1 MKNSRTHG
9 LSKVTSNSTVDID
22 QTELK
27 QGARLVVKIGTSV
40 ITNNKSAVCDR
51 MINTLAFQISTLQK
65 DGLKVVIVSSG
76 AIAAGVHR
84 MGWKQKPKKIAHLQA
99 AAAVGQVSLVEKYEK
114 EFKKNGLTT
123 AQVLITGEDFSSRKR
138 YLNARA
144 TFDTLLNENILVI
157 VNENDTVST
166 DEIKVGDNDTLAA
179 SIATAIQ
186 ADLFVILTDQ
196 KGLFTEN
203 PNTSSQG
210 ELIRSV
216 GVDNDILPRVAS
228 ASHSEFGTGGMRT
241 KIKAAKIVANLGIN
255 TIIASGFET
264 DILLKIKSKNF
275 VGTTILSRK
284 RNKAISAQ
292 KQWMLNH
299 LKAKGKLYLDSGA
312 IAALVQFNKSL
323 LPVGIVK
330 IDGRFD
336 RGDLVVCM
344 TEKGVEVARGL
355 INYSSLEAEKISGL
369 LSEQIEKELGY
380 MEEPEVIHKDN
391 LILISSNFKDSNTI
405 GANSSKAEQ

>member
-1 MKNSRTHG
+1 MIHG
-9 LSKVTSNSTVDID
+9 LSKMKSNLKVNID
-22 QTELK
+22 KADLK
-27 QGARLVVKIGTSV
+27 RGVRLVVKIGTSV
-40 ITNNKSAVCDR
+40 ITNNKNAVCER
-51 MINTLAFQISTLQK
+51 MISVLASQIATLQK
-65 DGLKVVIVSSG
+65 EGFKVIIVSSG

-84 MGWKQKPKKIAHLQA
+84 MGWKQKPKKISHLQA
-99 AAAVGQVSLVEKYEK
+99 AAAVGQVSLVEAYEK

-138 YLNARA
+138 YLNSRA
-144 TFDTLLNENILVI
+144 TFETLLNENILVI

-179 SIATAIQ
+179 SIATTIQ

-203 PNTSSQG
+203 PTSSSQA
-210 ELIRSV
+210 ELIHSV
-216 GVDNDILPRVAS
+216 DADDEMLSRVAS
-228 ASHSEFGTGGMRT
+228 KSHSEFGTGGMET
-241 KIKAAKIVANLGIN
+241 KIKAARIVARLGID
-255 TIIASGFET
+255 TIIASGFEI

-275 VGTTILSRK
+275 VGTTILSGK
-284 RNKAISAQ
+284 KNKSISAR

-299 LKAKGKLYLDSGA
+299 IKAKGKLYLDSGA
-312 IAALVQFNKSL
+312 INALVQSNKSL

-344 TEKGVEVARGL
+344 TDKGVEVARGL

-369 LSEQIEKELGY
+369 ASGQIEKALGY

-391 LILISSNFKDSNTI
+391 LILISSSFEDSNTI

>member
-1 MKNSRTHG
+1 MIHG
-9 LSKVTSNSTVDID
+9 LSQMRSNLKVNID
-22 QTELK
+22 KAELK
-27 QGARLVVKIGTSV
+27 RGARLVVKIGTSV
-40 ITNNKSAVCDR
+40 ITNNKNAVCER
-51 MINTLAFQISTLQK
+51 MINTLASQISTLQK
-65 DGLKVVIVSSG
+65 EGFKVIIVSSG

-84 MGWKQKPKKIAHLQA
+84 MGWKQKPKKISHLQA
-99 AAAVGQVSLVEKYEK
+99 AAAVGQVSLVETYEK

-138 YLNARA
+138 YLNSRA
-144 TFDTLLNENILVI
+144 TFETLLNENILVI

-203 PNTSSQG
+203 PTSSSQA

-216 GVDNDILPRVAS
+216 DVDDDMLSRVAS
-228 ASHSEFGTGGMRT
+228 KSHSEFGTGGMET
-241 KIKAAKIVANLGIN
+241 KIKAARIVARLGID
-255 TIIASGFET
+255 TIIASWFEV

-275 VGTTILSRK
+275 VGTTILSGK
-284 RNKAISAQ
+284 KNKAISAR

-299 LKAKGKLYLDSGA
+299 IKAKGKLYLDSGA
-312 IAALVQFNKSL
+312 IIALVQYNKSL

-344 TEKGVEVARGL
+344 TEEGVEVARGL

-391 LILISSNFKDSNTI
+391 LILISSSFEDSNTI

>member
-1 MKNSRTHG
+1 MKSN
-9 LSKVTSNSTVDID
+9 LKVNID
-22 QTELK
+22 KADLK
-27 QGARLVVKIGTSV
+27 RGVRLVVKIGTSV
-40 ITNNKSAVCDR
+40 ITNNKNAVCER
-51 MINTLAFQISTLQK
+51 MISVLASQIATLQK
-65 DGLKVVIVSSG
+65 EGFKVIIVSSG

-84 MGWKQKPKKIAHLQA
+84 MGWKQKPKKISHLQA
-99 AAAVGQVSLVEKYEK
+99 AAAVGQVSLVETYEK

-138 YLNARA
+138 YLNSRA
-144 TFDTLLNENILVI
+144 TFETLLNENILVI

-203 PNTSSQG
+203 PISSSQAD
-210 ELIRSV
+210 LIRSID
-216 GVDNDILPRVAS
+216 VDDDILSKVAS
-228 ASHSEFGTGGMRT
+228 KSHSEFGTGGMET
-241 KIKAAKIVANLGIN
+241 KIKAARIVARLGID
-255 TIIASGFET
+255 TIIASGFEI

-275 VGTTILSRK
+275 VGTTILSGK
-284 RNKAISAQ
+284 KNKAISAR

-299 LKAKGKLYLDSGA
+299 IKAKGKLYLDSGA
-312 IAALVQFNKSL
+312 INALVQYNKSL

-344 TEKGVEVARGL
+344 TDKGVEVARGL

-369 LSEQIEKELGY
+369 ASGQIEKALGY

-391 LILISSNFKDSNTI
+391 LILISSSFEDSNTI

>member
-1 MKNSRTHG
+1 MIHG
-9 LSKVTSNSTVDID
+9 LSQMRSNLKVNID
-22 QTELK
+22 KAELK
-27 QGARLVVKIGTSV
+27 RGARLVVKIGTSV
-40 ITNNKSAVCDR
+40 ITNNKNAVCER
-51 MINTLAFQISTLQK
+51 MISTLASQISTLQK
-65 DGLKVVIVSSG
+65 EGLKVMIVSSG

-84 MGWKQKPKKIAHLQA
+84 MGWKQKPKKISHLQA
-99 AAAVGQVSLVEKYEK
+99 AAAVGQVSLVETYAK

-138 YLNARA
+138 YLNSRA
-144 TFDTLLNENILVI
+144 TFETLLNENILVI

-179 SIATAIQ
+179 SIANAIQ

-203 PNTSSQG
+203 PTSSSQA
-210 ELIRSV
+210 ELIQSV
-216 GVDNDILPRVAS
+216 DVDDEMLSRVAS
-228 ASHSEFGTGGMRT
+228 KSHSEFGTGGMET
-241 KIKAAKIVANLGIN
+241 KIKAARIVARLGID
-255 TIIASGFET
+255 TIIASGFEI
-264 DILLKIKSKNF
+264 DILLKIKSNKF
-275 VGTTILSRK
+275 VGTTIHSGK
-284 RNKAISAQ
+284 KNKAICAR

-299 LKAKGKLYLDSGA
+299 IKAKGKLYLDSGA
-312 IAALVQFNKSL
+312 INALVQSNKSL

-344 TEKGVEVARGL
+344 TDKGVEVARGL

-369 LSEQIEKELGY
+369 ASGQIEKALGY

-391 LILISSNFKDSNTI
+391 LILISSSFEDSNTI
-405 GANSSKAEQ
+405 GANSNKAEQ

>member
-1 MKNSRTHG
+1 MRSN
-9 LSKVTSNSTVDID
+9 LKVNIDKADI
-22 QTELK
+22 K
-27 QGARLVVKIGTSV
+27 RGVRLVVKIGTAV
-40 ITNNKSAVCDR
+40 ITNNKNAVCER
-51 MINTLAFQISTLQK
+51 MISVLASQIATLQK
-65 DGLKVVIVSSG
+65 EGFKVIIVSSG

-84 MGWKQKPKKIAHLQA
+84 MGWKQKPKKISHLQA
-99 AAAVGQVSLVEKYEK
+99 AAAVGQVSLVEGYEK

-138 YLNARA
+138 YLNSRA
-144 TFDTLLNENILVI
+144 TFETLINENILVI

-203 PNTSSQG
+203 PTSSSQAD
-210 ELIRSV
+210 LIRSIDV
-216 GVDNDILPRVAS
+216 EDDILSKVAS
-228 ASHSEFGTGGMRT
+228 KSHSEFGTGGMET
-241 KIKAAKIVANLGIN
+241 KIKAARMVARLGID
-255 TIIASGFET
+255 TIIASGFEI

-275 VGTTILSRK
+275 VGTTILSGK
-284 RNKAISAQ
+284 KNKAISAR

-299 LKAKGKLYLDSGA
+299 IKAKGKLYLDSGA
-312 IAALVQFNKSL
+312 INALVQSNKSL

-344 TEKGVEVARGL
+344 TDKGVEVARGL

-369 LSEQIEKELGY
+369 ASGQIEKALGY

-391 LILISSNFKDSNTI
+391 LILISSSFEDSNTI

>member
-1 MKNSRTHG
+1 MRSN
-9 LSKVTSNSTVDID
+9 LKVKID
-22 QTELK
+22 KVELK
-27 QGARLVVKIGTSV
+27 HGARLVVKIGTSV
-40 ITNNKSAVCDR
+40 ITNNKNAVCDR
-51 MINTLAFQISTLQK
+51 MINNLASQISSLQK
-65 DGLKVVIVSSG
+65 EGFKVIVVSSG

-84 MGWKQKPKKIAHLQA
+84 MGWKQKPKKISHLQA
-99 AAAVGQVSLVEKYEK
+99 AAAVGQVSLVETYEK

-138 YLNARA
+138 YLNSRA
-144 TFDTLLNENILVI
+144 TFETLLSENILVI

-179 SIATAIQ
+179 SIATTIQ

-203 PNTSSQG
+203 PTSSSKAK
-210 ELIRSV
+210 LIQSV
-216 GVDNDILPRVAS
+216 DVTDDMLSRVAS
-228 ASHSEFGTGGMRT
+228 KSHSEFGTGGMET
-241 KIKAAKIVANLGIN
+241 KIKAARIVARLGID
-255 TIIASGFET
+255 TIIASGFEV

-275 VGTTILSRK
+275 VGTTILSGK
-284 RNKAISAQ
+284 KNKAISAK
-292 KQWMLNH
+292 KQWILNH
-299 LKAKGKLYLDSGA
+299 IKAKGKLYLDSGA

-336 RGDLVVCM
+336 RGDLVICVN
-344 TEKGVEVARGL
+344 EKGVEVARGL

>member
-1 MKNSRTHG
+1 MIHG
-9 LSKVTSNSTVDID
+9 LSQMRSNLKVNID
-22 QTELK
+22 KAELK
-27 QGARLVVKIGTSV
+27 RGARLVVKIGTSV
-40 ITNNKSAVCDR
+40 ITNNKNAVCER
-51 MINTLAFQISTLQK
+51 MISTLASQISTLQK
-65 DGLKVVIVSSG
+65 EGFKVIIVSSG

-84 MGWKQKPKKIAHLQA
+84 MGWKQKPKKISHLQA
-99 AAAVGQVSLVEKYEK
+99 AAAVGQVSLVETYEK

-138 YLNARA
+138 YLNSRA
-144 TFDTLLNENILVI
+144 TFETLLNENILVI

-203 PNTSSQG
+203 PTSSSQA

-216 GVDNDILPRVAS
+216 DVDDDILSRVAS
-228 ASHSEFGTGGMRT
+228 KSHSEFGTGGMET
-241 KIKAAKIVANLGIN
+241 KIKAARIVARLGID
-255 TIIASGFET
+255 TIIASGFEI

-275 VGTTILSRK
+275 VGTTILSGK
-284 RNKAISAQ
+284 KNKAISAR

-299 LKAKGKLYLDSGA
+299 IKAKGKLYLDSGA
-312 IAALVQFNKSL
+312 IAALVQSNKSL

-391 LILISSNFKDSNTI
+391 LILISSSFEDSNTI

>member
-1 MKNSRTHG
+1 MRSD
-9 LSKVTSNSTVDID
+9 LKVKID
-22 QTELK
+22 KGDLK
-27 QGARLVVKIGTSV
+27 HGARLVVKIGTSV
-40 ITNNKSAVCDR
+40 ITNNKNAVCDR
-51 MINTLAFQISTLQK
+51 MINNLASQISILQK
-65 DGLKVVIVSSG
+65 EGFKVIVVSSG

-84 MGWKQKPKKIAHLQA
+84 MGWKQKPKKISHLQA
-99 AAAVGQVSLVEKYEK
+99 AAAVGQVSLVETYEK

-123 AQVLITGEDFSSRKR
+123 AQVLITREDFSSRKR
-138 YLNARA
+138 YLNSRA
-144 TFDTLLNENILVI
+144 TFETLLNENIIVI

-179 SIATAIQ
+179 SIATTIQ

-203 PNTSSQG
+203 PNSSSQAK
-210 ELIRSV
+210 LIQSV
-216 GVDNDILPRVAS
+216 DVNDDMLSWVAS
-228 ASHSEFGTGGMRT
+228 KSHSEFGTGGMET
-241 KIKAAKIVANLGIN
+241 KIKAARMVAGLGID
-255 TIIASGFET
+255 TIIASGFEV

-275 VGTTILSRK
+275 VGTTILSGK
-284 RNKAISAQ
+284 KNKAISAK
-292 KQWMLNH
+292 KQWILNH
-299 LKAKGKLYLDSGA
+299 IKAKGKLYLDSGA

>member
-1 MKNSRTHG
+1 MIHG
-9 LSKVTSNSTVDID
+9 LGQMKSNLKVNID
-22 QTELK
+22 KADLK
-27 QGARLVVKIGTSV
+27 RGVRLVVKIGTSV
-40 ITNNKSAVCDR
+40 ITNNKNAVCER
-51 MINTLAFQISTLQK
+51 MISVLACQIATLQK
-65 DGLKVVIVSSG
+65 EGFKVIIVSSG

-84 MGWKQKPKKIAHLQA
+84 MGWKQKPKKISHLQA
-99 AAAVGQVSLVEKYEK
+99 AAAVGQVSLVEAYEK

-138 YLNARA
+138 YLNSRA
-144 TFDTLLNENILVI
+144 TFETLLNENILVI

-179 SIATAIQ
+179 SITTAIQ

-203 PNTSSQG
+203 PSSSSRAD
-210 ELIRSV
+210 LIRSID
-216 GVDNDILPRVAS
+216 VDDDILSKVAS
-228 ASHSEFGTGGMRT
+228 KSHSEFGTGGMKT
-241 KIKAAKIVANLGIN
+241 KIKAARMVARLGID
-255 TIIASGFET
+255 TIIASGFEI

-275 VGTTILSRK
+275 VGTTILSGK
-284 RNKAISAQ
+284 KNKSISAR

-299 LKAKGKLYLDSGA
+299 IKAKGKLYLDSGA
-312 IAALVQFNKSL
+312 INALVQSNKSL

-344 TEKGVEVARGL
+344 TDKGVEVARGL

-369 LSEQIEKELGY
+369 LSEQIEKVLGY

-391 LILISSNFKDSNTI
+391 LILISSSFEDSNTI

>member
-1 MKNSRTHG
+1 MIHG
-9 LSKVTSNSTVDID
+9 LSQMRSNLKVNID
-22 QTELK
+22 KAELK
-27 QGARLVVKIGTSV
+27 RGARLVVKIGTSV
-40 ITNNKSAVCDR
+40 ITNNKNAVCER
-51 MINTLAFQISTLQK
+51 MINTLASQISTLQK
-65 DGLKVVIVSSG
+65 EGFKVIIVSSG

-84 MGWKQKPKKIAHLQA
+84 MGWKQKPKKISHLQA
-99 AAAVGQVSLVEKYEK
+99 AAAVGQVSLVETYEK

-138 YLNARA
+138 YLNSRA
-144 TFDTLLNENILVI
+144 TFETLLNENILVI

-203 PNTSSQG
+203 PTSSSQA

-216 GVDNDILPRVAS
+216 DVDDDILSRVAS
-228 ASHSEFGTGGMRT
+228 KSHSEFGTGGMET
-241 KIKAAKIVANLGIN
+241 KIKAARIVARLGID
-255 TIIASGFET
+255 TIIASGFEI

-275 VGTTILSRK
+275 VGTTILSGK
-284 RNKAISAQ
+284 KNKAISAR

-299 LKAKGKLYLDSGA
+299 IKAKGKLYLDSGA
-312 IAALVQFNKSL
+312 IAALVQYNKSL

-344 TEKGVEVARGL
+344 TETGVEVARGL

-369 LSEQIEKELGY
+369 LSEQIEKVLGY

-391 LILISSNFKDSNTI
+391 LILISSSFEDSNTI

>member
-1 MKNSRTHG
+1 MRSN
-9 LSKVTSNSTVDID
+9 LKVNID
-22 QTELK
+22 KAELK
-27 QGARLVVKIGTSV
+27 RGARLVVKIGTSV
-40 ITNNKSAVCDR
+40 ITNNKNAVCER
-51 MINTLAFQISTLQK
+51 MINTLASQISTLQK
-65 DGLKVVIVSSG
+65 EGFKVIIVSSG

-84 MGWKQKPKKIAHLQA
+84 MGWKQKPKKISHLQA
-99 AAAVGQVSLVEKYEK
+99 AAAVGQVSLVETYEK

-138 YLNARA
+138 YLNSRA
-144 TFDTLLNENILVI
+144 TFETLLNENILVI

-203 PNTSSQG
+203 PTSSSQAD
-210 ELIRSV
+210 LIRSV
-216 GVDNDILPRVAS
+216 DVDDDILSQVAS
-228 ASHSEFGTGGMRT
+228 KSHSEFGTGGMET
-241 KIKAAKIVANLGIN
+241 KIKAARIVARLGID
-255 TIIASGFET
+255 TIIASGFEV

-275 VGTTILSRK
+275 VGTTILSGK
-284 RNKAISAQ
+284 KNKAISAR

-299 LKAKGKLYLDSGA
+299 IKAKGKLYLDSGA
-312 IAALVQFNKSL
+312 IIALVQYNKSL

-369 LSEQIEKELGY
+369 LSEQIEKALGY

-391 LILISSNFKDSNTI
+391 LILISSSFEDSNTI

>member
-1 MKNSRTHG
+1 MSHG
-9 LSKVTSNSTVDID
+9 LSQMRSNLNLNID
-22 QTELK
+22 KTRLK
-27 QGARLVVKIGTSV
+27 RGSRLVVKIGTSV
-40 ITNNKSAVCDR
+40 ITNNRNAVCER
-51 MINTLAFQISTLQK
+51 MISTLASQISTLQK
-65 DGLKVVIVSSG
+65 EGFKVVVVSSG

-84 MGWKQKPKKIAHLQA
+84 MGWKQKPKKISHLQA
-99 AAAVGQVSLVEKYEK
+99 AAAVGQVSLVETYEK

-138 YLNARA
+138 YLNSRA
-144 TFDTLLNENILVI
+144 TLETLLNENILVI

-179 SIATAIQ
+179 SIATTIQ

-203 PNTSSQG
+203 PTSSSQAD
-210 ELIRSV
+210 LIQSV
-216 GVDNDILPRVAS
+216 EVDDDILSRVAS
-228 ASHSEFGTGGMRT
+228 KSHSEFGTGGMET
-241 KIKAAKIVANLGIN
+241 KIKAARIVARLGID
-255 TIIASGFET
+255 TIIASGFEV
-264 DILLKIKSKNF
+264 DILLKIKSKTF
-275 VGTTILSRK
+275 VGTTIVSSK
-284 RNKAISAQ
+284 KNKAISAR
-292 KQWMLNH
+292 KHWMLNH
-299 LKAKGKLYLDSGA
+299 IKAKGKLYLDSGA

-344 TEKGVEVARGL
+344 TEEGVEVARGL
-355 INYSSLEAEKISGL
+355 TNYSSHEAEKISGL

-380 MEEPEVIHKDN
+380 MEEAEVIHKDN
-391 LILISSNFKDSNTI
+391 LILISSSFEESNTI

>member
-1 MKNSRTHG
+1 MRSD
-9 LSKVTSNSTVDID
+9 LKVKID
-22 QTELK
+22 KGDLK
-27 QGARLVVKIGTSV
+27 HGARLVVKIGTSV
-40 ITNNKSAVCDR
+40 ITNNKNAVCDR
-51 MINTLAFQISTLQK
+51 MINNLASQISSLQK
-65 DGLKVVIVSSG
+65 EGFKVIVVSSG

-84 MGWKQKPKKIAHLQA
+84 MGWKQKPKKISHLQA
-99 AAAVGQVSLVEKYEK
+99 AAAVGQVSLVETYEK

-138 YLNARA
+138 YLNSRA
-144 TFDTLLNENILVI
+144 TFETLLSENILVI

-179 SIATAIQ
+179 SIATTIQ

-203 PNTSSQG
+203 PTSSSKAK
-210 ELIRSV
+210 LIQSV
-216 GVDNDILPRVAS
+216 DVTDDMLSRVAS
-228 ASHSEFGTGGMRT
+228 KSHSEFGTGGMET
-241 KIKAAKIVANLGIN
+241 KIKAARIVARLGID
-255 TIIASGFET
+255 TIIASGFEV
-264 DILLKIKSKNF
+264 DILLKIKSTNF
-275 VGTTILSRK
+275 VGTTILSGK
-284 RNKAISAQ
+284 KNKAISAR

-299 LKAKGKLYLDSGA
+299 IKAKGKLYLDSGA

-336 RGDLVVCM
+336 RGDLVICVN
-344 TEKGVEVARGL
+344 EKGVEVARGL

>member
-1 MKNSRTHG
+1 MFHG
-9 LSKVTSNSTVDID
+9 LSQMKSKSKVNID
-22 QTELK
+22 KAELK
-27 QGARLVVKIGTSV
+27 RGARLVVKIGTSV
-40 ITNNKSAVCDR
+40 ITNKKNAICER
-51 MINTLAFQISTLQK
+51 MINTLASQISTLQK
-65 DGLKVVIVSSG
+65 EGFKVIIVSSG

-84 MGWKQKPKKIAHLQA
+84 MGWKQKPKKISHLQA
-99 AAAVGQVSLVEKYEK
+99 AAAVGQVSLVETYEK

-138 YLNARA
+138 YLNSRA
-144 TFDTLLNENILVI
+144 TFETLLNENILVI

-179 SIATAIQ
+179 SIANAIQ

-203 PNTSSQG
+203 PTSSSQAQ
-210 ELIRSV
+210 LIESV
-216 GVDNDILPRVAS
+216 GVDDDILSRAAS
-228 ASHSEFGTGGMRT
+228 KSHSEFGTGGMKT
-241 KIKAAKIVANLGIN
+241 KIKAARIVARLGID
-255 TIIASGFET
+255 TIIASGFEV
-264 DILLKIKSKNF
+264 DILLKIKSKTF
-275 VGTTILSRK
+275 IGTTIVSGK
-284 RNKAISAQ
+284 KNKAISAR

-299 LKAKGKLYLDSGA
+299 IKAKGKLYLDAGA
-312 IAALVQFNKSL
+312 IAALVQYDKSL

-344 TEKGVEVARGL
+344 TETGVEVARGL

-369 LSEQIEKELGY
+369 LSEQIEKVLGY

-391 LILISSNFKDSNTI
+391 LILISSSFEDSNTI

>member
-1 MKNSRTHG
+1 MIHG
-9 LSKVTSNSTVDID
+9 LSQMRSNLKVNID
-22 QTELK
+22 KAELK
-27 QGARLVVKIGTSV
+27 RGVRLVVKIGTSV
-40 ITNNKSAVCDR
+40 ITNNKNAVCER
-51 MINTLAFQISTLQK
+51 MISVLASQIATLQK
-65 DGLKVVIVSSG
+65 EGFKVIIVSSG

-84 MGWKQKPKKIAHLQA
+84 MGWKQKPKKISHLQA
-99 AAAVGQVSLVEKYEK
+99 AAAVGQVSLVETYEK

-138 YLNARA
+138 YLNSRA
-144 TFDTLLNENILVI
+144 TFETLLNENILVI

-203 PNTSSQG
+203 PTSSSQAD
-210 ELIRSV
+210 LIRSID
-216 GVDNDILPRVAS
+216 VDDDILSKVAS
-228 ASHSEFGTGGMRT
+228 KSHSEFGTGGMET
-241 KIKAAKIVANLGIN
+241 KIKAARIVARLGID
-255 TIIASGFET
+255 TIIASGFEI

-275 VGTTILSRK
+275 VGTTILSGK
-284 RNKAISAQ
+284 KNKAISAR

-299 LKAKGKLYLDSGA
+299 IKAKGKLYLDSGA
-312 IAALVQFNKSL
+312 ITALVQYNKSL

-391 LILISSNFKDSNTI
+391 LILISSSFEDSNTI

>member
-1 MKNSRTHG
+1 MR
-9 LSKVTSNSTVDID
+9 SNSKFSID
-22 QTELK
+22 STELK
-27 QGARLVVKIGTSV
+27 QGARLVVKIGTAV
-40 ITNNKSAVCDR
+40 LTNNKNAVCDR
-51 MINTLAFQISTLQK
+51 MINTLASQISTLQK
-65 DGLKVVIVSSG
+65 EGFKIIIVSSG

-84 MGWKQKPKKIAHLQA
+84 MGWKQKPKKISHLQA
-99 AAAVGQVSLVEKYEK
+99 AAAVGQVSLVETYEK

-138 YLNARA
+138 YLNSKA
-144 TFDTLLNENILVI
+144 TFETLLNENILVI

-203 PNTSSQG
+203 PTSSSKA
-210 ELIRSV
+210 ELIQSV
-216 GVDNDILPRVAS
+216 DVDDKTLSQVAS
-228 ASHSEFGTGGMRT
+228 KSHSEFGTGGMET
-241 KIKAAKIVANLGIN
+241 KINAARIVARLGID
-255 TIIASGFET
+255 TIIASGFEI
-264 DILLKIKSKNF
+264 DILLKIKSRTF
-275 VGTTILSRK
+275 VGTTILSGK
-284 RNKAISAQ
+284 KNKAISAR

-299 LKAKGKLYLDSGA
+299 IKAKGKLYLDSGA
-312 IAALVQFNKSL
+312 ISALVQYNKSL

-336 RGDLVVCM
+336 RGDLVVCL
-344 TEKGVEVARGL
+344 TETGVEVARGL
-355 INYSSLEAEKISGL
+355 INYSSFEANKISGL
-369 LSEQIEKELGY
+369 LSEQIEKKLGY

-391 LILISSNFKDSNTI
+391 LILISSSFEESKTM
-405 GANSSKAEQ
+405 GASSSKAEQ

>member
-1 MKNSRTHG
+1 MIHG
-9 LSKVTSNSTVDID
+9 LNQTRSNLKVNIDKVD
-22 QTELK
+22 LK
-27 QGARLVVKIGTSV
+27 RGARLVVKIGTSV
-40 ITNNKSAVCDR
+40 ITNNKNAVCER
-51 MINTLAFQISTLQK
+51 MISVLASQISTLQK
-65 DGLKVVIVSSG
+65 EGFKVIIVSSG

-84 MGWKQKPKKIAHLQA
+84 IGWKQKPKKISHLQA
-99 AAAVGQVSLVEKYEK
+99 AAAVGQVSLVEAYEK

-138 YLNARA
+138 YLNSRA
-144 TFDTLLNENILVI
+144 TFETLLNENILVI

-203 PNTSSQG
+203 PTSSSQAD
-210 ELIRSV
+210 LIRSID
-216 GVDNDILPRVAS
+216 VDDDILSKVAS
-228 ASHSEFGTGGMRT
+228 KSHSEFGTGGMET
-241 KIKAAKIVANLGIN
+241 KIKAARMVARLGID
-255 TIIASGFET
+255 TVIASGFEI

-275 VGTTILSRK
+275 VGTTILSGK
-284 RNKAISAQ
+284 KNKAINAR

-299 LKAKGKLYLDSGA
+299 IKAKGKLYLDSGA
-312 IAALVQFNKSL
+312 INALVQFNKSL

-344 TEKGVEVARGL
+344 TDKGEEVARGL
-355 INYSSLEAEKISGL
+355 INYSSIEAEKISGL
-369 LSEQIEKELGY
+369 VSGEIEKVLGY

-391 LILISSNFKDSNTI
+391 LILISSSFEDSNTI

>member
-1 MKNSRTHG
+1 MRSN
-9 LSKVTSNSTVDID
+9 LKVNIDTV
-22 QTELK
+22 ELK
-27 QGARLVVKIGTSV
+27 QGVRLVVKIGTSV
-40 ITNNKSAVCDR
+40 ITNNKNAVCDR
-51 MINTLAFQISTLQK
+51 MINTLASQISTLQK
-65 DGLKVVIVSSG
+65 EGFKVIIVSSG

-84 MGWKQKPKKIAHLQA
+84 MGWKQKPKKISHLQA
-99 AAAVGQVSLVEKYEK
+99 AAAVGQVSLVEAYEK

-138 YLNARA
+138 YLNSRA
-144 TFDTLLNENILVI
+144 TFETLLNENILVI

-203 PNTSSQG
+203 PTSSSQA
-210 ELIRSV
+210 ELIQSV
-216 GVDNDILPRVAS
+216 DVDDEMLSRVAS
-228 ASHSEFGTGGMRT
+228 KSHSEFGTGGMET
-241 KIKAAKIVANLGIN
+241 KIKAARIVARLGID
-255 TIIASGFET
+255 TIIASGFEV
-264 DILLKIKSKNF
+264 DILLKIKSKTF
-275 VGTTILSRK
+275 VGTTILSGK
-284 RNKAISAQ
+284 KNKAISAR

-299 LKAKGKLYLDSGA
+299 IKAKGKLYLDSGA
-312 IAALVQFNKSL
+312 INALVQSNKSL

-369 LSEQIEKELGY
+369 AS
-380 MEEPEVIHKDN
+380 
-391 LILISSNFKDSNTI
+391 
-405 GANSSKAEQ
+405 GAD

>member
-1 MKNSRTHG
+1 MRSN
-9 LSKVTSNSTVDID
+9 LKVTIDKVD
-22 QTELK
+22 LK
-27 QGARLVVKIGTSV
+27 RGARLVVKIGTSV
-40 ITNNKSAVCDR
+40 ITNNKNAVCER
-51 MINTLAFQISTLQK
+51 MISVLASQISTLQK
-65 DGLKVVIVSSG
+65 EGFKVIIVSSG

-84 MGWKQKPKKIAHLQA
+84 MGWKQKPKKIARLQA
-99 AAAVGQVSLVEKYEK
+99 AAAVGQVSLVEAYEK

-138 YLNARA
+138 YLNSRA
-144 TFDTLLNENILVI
+144 TFETLLNENILVI

-186 ADLFVILTDQ
+186 TDLFVILTDQ

-203 PNTSSQG
+203 PISSSQAD
-210 ELIRSV
+210 LIRSID
-216 GVDNDILPRVAS
+216 VDDDILSKVAS
-228 ASHSEFGTGGMRT
+228 KSHSNFGTGGMKT
-241 KIKAAKIVANLGIN
+241 KIKAARMVARLGID
-255 TIIASGFET
+255 TIIASGFEI

-275 VGTTILSRK
+275 VGTTILSGK
-284 RNKAISAQ
+284 KNKSISAR

-299 LKAKGKLYLDSGA
+299 IKAKGKLYLDSGA
-312 IAALVQFNKSL
+312 INALVQFNKSL

-330 IDGRFD
+330 IEGRFD

-344 TEKGVEVARGL
+344 TDKGEEVARGL
-355 INYSSLEAEKISGL
+355 INYSSFEAEKISGL
-369 LSEQIEKELGY
+369 VSGQIEKALGY

-391 LILISSNFKDSNTI
+391 LILISSSFEDSNTI
-405 GANSSKAEQ
+405 GASSSKAEQ

>member
-1 MKNSRTHG
+1 MRSN
-9 LSKVTSNSTVDID
+9 LKVNIDKADI
-22 QTELK
+22 K
-27 QGARLVVKIGTSV
+27 RGVRLVVKIGTAV
-40 ITNNKSAVCDR
+40 ITNNKNAVCER
-51 MINTLAFQISTLQK
+51 MISVLASQIATLQK
-65 DGLKVVIVSSG
+65 EGFKVIIVSSG

-84 MGWKQKPKKIAHLQA
+84 MGWKQKPKKISHLQA
-99 AAAVGQVSLVEKYEK
+99 AAAVGQVSLVEGYEK

-138 YLNARA
+138 YLNSRA
-144 TFDTLLNENILVI
+144 TFETLINENILVI

-203 PNTSSQG
+203 PTSSSQAD
-210 ELIRSV
+210 LIRSIDV
-216 GVDNDILPRVAS
+216 EDDILSKVAS
-228 ASHSEFGTGGMRT
+228 KSHSEFGTGGMET
-241 KIKAAKIVANLGIN
+241 KIKAARMVARLGID
-255 TIIASGFET
+255 TIIASGFEI

-275 VGTTILSRK
+275 VGTTILSGK
-284 RNKAISAQ
+284 KNKAISAR

-299 LKAKGKLYLDSGA
+299 IKAKGKLYLDSGA
-312 IAALVQFNKSL
+312 INALVQSNKSL

-344 TEKGVEVARGL
+344 TETGIEVARGL
-355 INYSSLEAEKISGL
+355 INYSSFEAEKISGL
-369 LSEQIEKELGY
+369 ASGQIEKALGY

-391 LILISSNFKDSNTI
+391 LILISSSFEDSNTI